1 MSNVESDEAIHGGSC
16 VSKSNLPA
24 SIRQRLKNHAKES
37 GESFNLILVRF
48 GLERLLY
55 RITATQPKDLFV
67 LKGGALFYC
76 WTEKLHR
83 PTRDIDL
90 LGTGDP
96 SPERFQEIFTEV
108 ISAEYEDGLAFDKD
122 SLVVDTMKDDQQYSG
137 LRVSLVA
144 YLDNAKIN
152 LQIDIGFGDATVP
165 APEIVDYPV
174 LLDLPAPTI
183 WAYKKETV
191 IAEKFQAMV
200 DLGITNSRM
209 KDFFDLYTF
218 AFNFEFDGLEVTEA
232 IKATF
237 ERRETEIPGKLP
249 LALTPEFSSNDDK
262 QKQWNA
268 FAKKLELK
276 VTLEE
281 TVQSIAGFIMPCIGA
296 LSTQNPF
303 AKKWNGEK
311 WREA

>member
-1 MSNVESDEAIHGGSC
+1 
-16 VSKSNLPA
+16 
-24 SIRQRLKNHAKES
+24 
-37 GESFNLILVRF
+37 
-48 GLERLLY
+48 
-55 RITATQPKDLFV
+55 
-67 LKGGALFYC
+67 
-76 WTEKLHR
+76 
-83 PTRDIDL
+83 
-90 LGTGDP
+90 
-96 SPERFQEIFTEV
+96 
-108 ISAEYEDGLAFDKD
+108 
-122 SLVVDTMKDDQQYSG
+122 MKDDQQYSG

-237 ERRETEIPGKLP
+237 ERRKTEIPSKLP

-296 LSTQNPF
+296 LSTQDPF

>member
-1 MSNVESDEAIHGGSC
+1 M
-16 VSKSNLPA
+16 SKSNLAA
-24 SIRQRLKNHAKES
+24 SIRQRLKKHAKKS

-90 LGTGDP
+90 LGMGEP
-96 SPERFQEIFTEV
+96 SPDRFQKIFIEV
-108 ISAEYEDGLAFDKD
+108 ISAEYEDGLVFDKD

-137 LRVSLVA
+137 LRLSLVA
-144 YLDNAKIN
+144 YLENAKIN

-165 APEIVDYPV
+165 DPKFVEYPV
-174 LLDLPAPTI
+174 LLDLPAPKI
-183 WAYKKETV
+183 LAYKKETV

-200 DLGITNSRM
+200 DLGIANSRM

-218 AFNFEFDGLEVTEA
+218 ALNFEFDGIELTEA

-237 ERRETEIPGKLP
+237 ERRETEIPSDSP
-249 LALTPEFSSNDDK
+249 LALTPEFSRNEDK
-262 QKQWNA
+262 QKQWAA
-268 FAKKLELK
+268 FAKKLDLK
-276 VTLEE
+276 ITLEE
-281 TVQSIAGFIMPCIGA
+281 TVQTIAGFIMPCIVS
-296 LSTQNPF
+296 LSTQDSF
-303 AKKWNGEK
+303 AKKWTEDK

>member
-1 MSNVESDEAIHGGSC
+1 M
-16 VSKSNLPA
+16 SKSNLAA

-90 LGTGDP
+90 LGTGEP

-122 SLVVDTMKDDQQYSG
+122 SLVVDTMKDDQQYSR

-237 ERRETEIPGKLP
+237 ERRETEIPSKLP

-296 LSTQNPF
+296 LSTQDPF